1 MRIILSKAV
10 ASDKKSTGYKAI
22 RRDIDRIYIPT
33 EYYTMRKTRKELF
46 MMTLK
51 RAIDRANKESE

>member
-1 MRIILSKAV
+1 MRITLSKAV
-10 ASDKKSTGYKAI
+10 ASDKKSIGYEAI
-22 RRDIDRIYIPT
+22 QRDIERIYIPR
-33 EYYTMRKTRKELF
+33 EYYTMRKTKKELF

>member
-1 MRIILSKAV
+1 MRITLSKAV
-10 ASDKKSTGYKAI
+10 ASDNKSAVYKAI